1 MKRDL
6 RWLYFVNILPFM
18 ICSLTTYILD
28 ATNWALLTVP
38 VSWVIL
44 GIINYRNTSDVKSLI
59 SINATMLAS
68 SVINTI
74 VAILL
79 YFSEY
84 ILESPEATMF
94 KTTMIIGLSFLSI
107 VCVSVMTVICLVLR
121 GANERN
127 INKRWEEIKKRANQG
142 TQV

>member
-142 TQV
+142 TQF

>member
-107 VCVSVMTVICLVLR
+107 VCVSVMTVICLVIR

-127 INKRWEEIKKRANQG
+127 INKRWEEIKKKANQG